1 MICEI
6 CGIRRANR
14 KVLLEGAWINVC
26 DICAKEI
33 DIKESI
39 KTDKKIEKKKTQKK
53 IEIYEEFIDERF
65 HEKLRKYRE
74 SKNLKQEEMAR
85 LLGIKESLYKSLE
98 EGRIKPSIELA
109 KKIEKIIGEKIIV
122 QERMSENIDRKEF
135 KLTVADVI
143 EFEE

>member
-6 CGIRRANR
+6 CGIRKAN
-14 KVLLEGAWINVC
+14 KKILVESAWIYVC

-33 DIKESI
+33 NIKEEI
-39 KTDKKIEKKKTQKK
+39 KTTKKIEKEKTERK
-53 IEIYEEFIDERF
+53 IEIYEEFVDEKF

-74 SKNLKQEEMAR
+74 SKNLKQEEMAKI
-85 LLGIKESLYKSLE
+85 LGIKESLYKSLE

-109 KKIEKIIGEKIIV
+109 KKIEKIIGEKIVI
-122 QERMSENIDRKEF
+122 QEKIDEKTEKKEF